1 MPTAHANGPH
11 ALQLAIEHLA
21 VERGS
26 RRVIDGLSMRVDGG
40 MPTVLVGP
48 NGAGKTTLIRT
59 IAGLINPVSGTIAL
73 QGGDPEKDLAAQAHY
88 VGHLNALK
96 PSLTVEENLQFWA
109 RYLGGGSAVA
119 SSIIDRALE
128 AFALT
133 ALAGIPAGY
142 LSAGQKRRACLARL
156 LVTPR
161 PLWLLDEPTVSLDS
175 ASVALLARQIDA
187 HAAGGGLVIAATHIP
202 LGLTQAQRVDL
213 GSIRESAA

>member
-1 MPTAHANGPH
+1 MPTATANGPH

-26 RRVIDGLSMRVDGG
+26 RRVIDGLTMRVEGG
-40 MPTVLVGP
+40 TPTVLVGP
-48 NGAGKTTLIRT
+48 NGSGKTTLIRT
-59 IAGLINPVSGTIAL
+59 IAGLISPVSGTIAL
-73 QGGDPEKDLAAQAHY
+73 QGGDQEKDLAAEAHY

-96 PSLTVEENLQFWA
+96 PSLTVEENLIFWA
-109 RYLGGGSAVA
+109 RYLGGGAVA
-119 SSIIDRALE
+119 KATIEAALE

-161 PLWLLDEPTVSLDS
+161 PLWLLDEPTVSLDT

-202 LGLTQAQRVDL
+202 LGLSKEQRVDL
-213 GSIRESAA
+213 GNARESAA

>member
-1 MPTAHANGPH
+1 MPTAHSNGPH
-11 ALQLAIEHLA
+11 ALQLVIEQLA
-21 VERGS
+21 VERGT
-26 RRVIDGLSMRVDGG
+26 RRVIDGLSMRVEGG
-40 MPTVLVGP
+40 TPTVLVGP
-48 NGAGKTTLIRT
+48 NGSGKTTLIRT

-73 QGGDPEKDLAAQAHY
+73 SGGDPEKDLAAEAHY

-96 PSLTVEENLQFWA
+96 PSLTVEENLTFWA
-109 RYLGGGSAVA
+109 RYLGGGTVA
-119 SSIIDRALE
+119 MATIEDALE

-161 PLWLLDEPTVSLDS
+161 PLWLLDEPTVSLDT

-187 HAAGGGLVIAATHIP
+187 HAAEGGLVIAATHIP
-202 LGLTQAQRVDL
+202 LGLSQEQRVDL
-213 GSIRESAA
+213 GNARESAA